1 MINQEYIEICKTLIE
16 KKFNQGS
23 YSKWTNGDYEKLSE
37 LISEEIK
44 EYISA
49 SSLKRIFGK
58 VNYSSEPSISTLS
71 ILAKYAGYKDW
82 YDLVN
87 QSSSAGTQKNILPEK
102 KKGIRERKIL
112 LPVILAVI
120 LIAAFW
126 LYGPKSFKHT
136 LSFHTSKSIAPSNVI
151 FDYDIS
157 KMSSDSVFLDF
168 NDHFARD
175 NRENVKL
182 LSKKNKTITHTYMVS
197 GVYHPMLIA
206 DKEPVDTLTV
216 CVYSDGWEYLIARY
230 LANSKEFY
238 PVSST
243 SVQNKNGLLT
253 IPPSEIYKYT
263 KDTISNYWIKYRYI
277 KDFNAKAEAMT
288 FKLKGRSV
296 SYFKNNCNEFD
307 VWILGSNNNI
317 IFKIFDP
324 GCGGEFSKVQL
335 GTKIL
340 DGNFNDLSAFG
351 HSLSVWR
358 EIELKVLDKKASILI
373 DGQLIYEGKIE
384 GEIGSLKGI
393 VLHTKGSA
401 EFDYVSLEA
410 DGKVLLKDDF

>member
-23 YSKWTNGDYEKLSE
+23 YSGWTNGDYEKLSE

-44 EYISA
+44 EYISS

-87 QSSSAGTQKNILPEK
+87 QSSSVASKVAQPGKRKLILPLK
-102 KKGIRERKIL
+102 FL
-112 LPVILAVI
+112 LPLSIAVLAGI
-120 LIAAFW
+120 YFSL
-126 LYGPKSFKHT
+126 FKEEQLEHT

-175 NRENVKL
+175 NRENIKS

-197 GVYHPMLIA
+197 GVYHPILIA
-206 DKEPVDTLTV
+206 DKQPIDTLTV

-238 PVSST
+238 PVSSA
-243 SVQNKNGLLT
+243 SVQKKNGVLT

-277 KDFNAKAEAMT
+277 KDFKLKAEKMT
-288 FKLKGRSV
+288 FKLKGRSI
-296 SYFKNNCNEFD
+296 SSFKNNCNEFD

-358 EIELKVLDKKASILI
+358 EISLKVLDKKASILI
-373 DGQLIYEGKIE
+373 DGKVIYEGKIE
-384 GEIGSLKGI
+384 GEIGSLQGM